1 MKKDMYVILNRL
13 SELVKYDSKYNL
25 ENVLNKLCIN
35 YIDNLLESEYE
46 LTSEESN
53 KLLSLINCIK
63 YYG

>member
-25 ENVLNKLCIN
+25 ENVLNQLCIN